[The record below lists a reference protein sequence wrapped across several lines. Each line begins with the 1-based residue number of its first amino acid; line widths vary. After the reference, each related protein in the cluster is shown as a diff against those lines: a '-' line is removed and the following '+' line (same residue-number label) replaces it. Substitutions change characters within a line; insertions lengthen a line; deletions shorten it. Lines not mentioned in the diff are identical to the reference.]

1 MLPHTQQE
9 IADAVGVNPTDKC
22 LRLSG
27 NLDTCPKNQKLA
39 ALFEEAMVLPDLDKC
54 PKSVKIAALFEE
66 AINAAGNVIGNVT
79 VNVSC
84 VYRPIACR
92 PYRAYVQVADRPKKG
107 QCTRDRRG

>member
-1 MLPHTQQE
+1 LTPRTYTREEAILLQFRQVSKKQQE

-39 ALFEEAMVLPDLDKC
+39 ALFEEA
-54 PKSVKIAALFEE
+54 
-66 AINAAGNVIGNVT
+66 INAAGNVIGNVT

-84 VYRPIACR
+84 V
-92 PYRAYVQVADRPKKG
+92 
-107 QCTRDRRG
+107 